1 MSTAI
6 ATKPKEERDMTFV
19 PFGAADSIK
28 LSVEIVKNLIAVPT
42 KSGQTCTDR
51 DAMKFMMLCRA
62 QRLNPFAGD
71 AFLIGYDSRDGG
83 EPSFSLI
90 TAHVAF
96 LKRAETHPEFDGM
109 KSGII
114 VVDEANRL
122 TEIEG
127 DFHLPE
133 QTVVG
138 GWATVYFKNRK
149 YPITRKV
156 RLSRFQKGFGV
167 WKDDPAGMI
176 CKVAESDSLRSSFP
190 TLIGGLYMQEEL
202 NPSEAG
208 AVIEMVQAPKQT
220 APNFDGPAL
229 PKPEPQKALV
239 AAAAEP
245 EPTPAAPVQSEPASE
260 TLTLGTPQEHLLS
273 ILVDNK
279 VDPALFIN
287 YISVNGVDKKHGEDA
302 CKYYSINEFPDA
314 LCGNLAADKA
324 MMARVITKFG
334 KK

>member
-6 ATKPKEERDMTFV
+6 TTKPKEERDMTFV

-114 VVDEANRL
+114 VVDEENRL

-127 DFHLPE
+127 LSSSRSDRCWWVGYCLLQEQEVSNHPE
-133 QTVVG
+133 GAAV
-138 GWATVYFKNRK
+138 
-149 YPITRKV
+149 
-156 RLSRFQKGFGV
+156 
-167 WKDDPAGMI
+167 
-176 CKVAESDSLRSSFP
+176 SFP
-190 TLIGGLYMQEEL
+190 E
-202 NPSEAG
+202 
-208 AVIEMVQAPKQT
+208 
-220 APNFDGPAL
+220 
-229 PKPEPQKALV
+229 
-239 AAAAEP
+239 
-245 EPTPAAPVQSEPASE
+245 
-260 TLTLGTPQEHLLS
+260 
-273 ILVDNK
+273 
-279 VDPALFIN
+279 
-287 YISVNGVDKKHGEDA
+287 GVRCMERRPRRND
-302 CKYYSINEFPDA
+302 
-314 LCGNLAADKA
+314 L
-324 MMARVITKFG
+324 
-334 KK
+334 